1 MPSFLRHRTSALA
14 SSSGFWYGPSKS
26 SCGGSTKSG
35 FTGIQLLKYETGRS
49 GFSEMPQIPVQSTYM
64 MRSVFQLRPSPRT
77 SIDPPSGS
85 PGVKIQSFPI
95 DTRFVIVTSPTFT
108 LKSASVWHAEPV
120 FLIHHSAP
128 SLSEAAPPSEC
139 RCAPAL
145 TAQPDLSGG
154 PLQESC

>member
-1 MPSFLRHRTSALA
+1 MPSFLRHNTSALA

-64 MRSVFQLRPSPRT
+64 MRSVFQLRPAPRT

-95 DTRFVIVTSPTFT
+95 ETRFVIVTSPTYT
-108 LKSASVWHAEPV
+108 LKSVSSWHAESAD
-120 FLIHHSAP
+120 LIHHSAP
-128 SLSEAAPPSEC
+128 SLSDAAPPSQL
-139 RCAPAL
+139 AL
-145 TAQPDLSGG
+145 VLSFRSQHKFFSG
-154 PLQESC
+154 S

>member
-1 MPSFLRHRTSALA
+1 MPSFFRHRTSALA
-14 SSSGFWYGPSKS
+14 SSAGFWYGPSKS

-35 FTGIQLLKYETGRS
+35 FTGIQLLKYDTGRS

-108 LKSASVWHAEPV
+108 LKSASSWHAEPD

-128 SLSEAAPPSEC
+128 SLSEAAPSTQSAATSEL
-139 RCAPAL
+139 RSQHKL
-145 TAQPDLSGG
+145 FSG
-154 PLQESC
+154 S